1 MTKNS
6 TRYSASSVNLAYASL
21 VEAVLELGMD
31 GMDRT
36 GVGTKSFFG
45 EYAHYNMKEVEE
57 GKYIVPIITLKKVH
71 LPSVVHEL
79 LWMLSGSTNV
89 KYLQDNGV
97 RIWNEWADENGELG
111 PVYGSQWRNF
121 GDLGCDQIK
130 SLEKSLRDNP
140 RGRRH
145 ILSAW
150 NPAEVDR
157 MALPPCHMFAQF
169 YVDGK
174 QRLHCQMY
182 QRSADL
188 FLGVPFNVL
197 QYSLLTVML
206 ARVLG
211 YGVGSFK
218 HVLGDLHVYHNHI
231 DLAYNMLDRD
241 FKSLESGTPLEMPT
255 LTLPKRDSIL
265 DYTFEDF
272 VWGDYV
278 HHPHM
283 AAKVAV

>member
-1 MTKNS
+1 MKCIPS
-6 TRYSASSVNLAYASL
+6 TVNYQYASL
-21 VEAVLELGMD
+21 LETVLELGFD
-31 GMDRT
+31 SMDRT

-45 EYAHYNMKEVEE
+45 DTAHYDLAEVSE
-57 GKYIVPIITLKKVH
+57 GRYKVPIITLKKVH
-71 LPSVVHEL
+71 LPSVIHEL
-79 LWMLSGSTNV
+79 LWMISGSTNV
-89 KYLQDNGV
+89 KYLQDNKV

-121 GDLGCDQIK
+121 GNTGTDQIK
-130 SLEKSLRDNP
+130 KLEQSLRNNH

-150 NPAEVDR
+150 NPAEVDN

-174 QRLHCQMY
+174 NRLHCQMY

-197 QYSLLTVML
+197 QYSLLTIML
-206 ARVLG
+206 ARVLD
-211 YGVGSFK
+211 YEVGSFR
-218 HVLGDLHVYHNHI
+218 HVLGDMHIYHNHI
-231 DLAYNMLDRD
+231 DLAYEMLDRD
-241 FKSLESGTPLEMPT
+241 FRSLPSGQMLNMPEISIPKKS
-255 LTLPKRDSIL
+255 SITEYVYGDFAISD
-265 DYTFEDF
+265 DYI
-272 VWGDYV
+272 